1 MSIQVETISQQLT
14 KYLNEEILDSPVQI
28 DPETPFS
35 EMGIESYDIIQLV
48 LFIERK
54 FGVELPESDLI
65 PEHLNSIS
73 SLANCTTKYL

>member
-1 MSIQVETISQQLT
+1 MSIQVETIRQQLT

-54 FGVELPESDLI
+54 FGVELPDSDLI
-65 PEHLNSIS
+65 PSNLQSIAA
-73 SLANCTTKYL
+73 LANCTSKHL